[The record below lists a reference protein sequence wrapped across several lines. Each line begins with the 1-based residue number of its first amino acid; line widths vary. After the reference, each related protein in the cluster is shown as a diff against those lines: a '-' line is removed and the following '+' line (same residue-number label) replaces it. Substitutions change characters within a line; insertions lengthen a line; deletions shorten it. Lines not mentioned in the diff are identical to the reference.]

1 MSRTDNQKAKRQ
13 KAERRG
19 HRGEILAAWWLRF
32 NGFSIKESRFKTP
45 VGEVDIIARRGNLV
59 LFVEVKARADHRTAL
74 DSVGYRSQQ
83 RIEKAARLWL
93 SQQSDFSRL
102 SWRFDVIAISP
113 WKLPRHFQNVWS
125 G

>member
-19 HRGEILAAWWLRF
+19 HRAEIFAAWWLRF
-32 NGFSIKESRFKTP
+32 KGFSIKESRFKTP

-74 DSVGYRSQQ
+74 DSVGYRSRQ

-102 SWRFDVIAISP
+102 SWRFDVIAIAP
-113 WKLPRHFQNVWS
+113 RKLPHHFQNVWS

>member
-1 MSRTDNQKAKRQ
+1 MAQKDQQRSNRR

-19 HRGEILAAWWLRF
+19 HRAEILAAWWLRLK
-32 NGFSIKESRFKTP
+32 GFSIKECRFKTP
-45 VGEVDIIARRGNLV
+45 VGEVDLIARRGNLV
-59 LFVEVKARADHRTAL
+59 LFVEVKARVDHRTAL

-83 RIEKAARLWL
+83 RIEKSARLWL
-93 SQQSDFSRL
+93 SQQTDFSRL

-113 WKLPRHFQNVWS
+113 WKLPHHFQNVWS